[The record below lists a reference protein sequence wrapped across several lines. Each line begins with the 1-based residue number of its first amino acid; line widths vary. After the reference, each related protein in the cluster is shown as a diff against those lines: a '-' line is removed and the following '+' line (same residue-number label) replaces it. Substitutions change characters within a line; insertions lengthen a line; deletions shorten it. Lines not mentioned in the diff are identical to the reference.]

1 MLSAVRVDTY
11 RTVVR
16 RRYRHAASTMDRDF
30 DRSPRHGGSM
40 DRVSKS
46 SSARCSSPHAFPDCS
61 TADRSGRHGRR
72 TPSLPQSPQPLKES
86 AMGFNSHAL
95 AGKSLLASALLLSL
109 AACGDAAAPVEEET
123 PAAETVVAT
132 PAPVASEPVT
142 ELAAKPTNETPSA
155 ASGDRK
161 STRLN
166 SSH

>member
-1 MLSAVRVDTY
+1 MRISDW
-11 RTVVR
+11 
-16 RRYRHAASTMDRDF
+16 
-30 DRSPRHGGSM
+30 
-40 DRVSKS
+40 S
-46 SSARCSSPHAFPDCS
+46 SDVCSSDL
-61 TADRSGRHGRR
+61 HGRR
-72 TPSLPQSPQPLKES
+72 TRSRPQSPQTLKKP

-142 ELAAKPTNETPSA
+142 ELAAEPTNETPSA
-155 ASGDRK
+155 ADRK

>member
-1 MLSAVRVDTY
+1 
-11 RTVVR
+11 
-16 RRYRHAASTMDRDF
+16 
-30 DRSPRHGGSM
+30 
-40 DRVSKS
+40 
-46 SSARCSSPHAFPDCS
+46 
-61 TADRSGRHGRR
+61 
-72 TPSLPQSPQPLKES
+72 
-86 AMGFNSHAL
+86 MGFNSHAL

-142 ELAAKPTNETPSA
+142 ELAAEPTNETPSA
-155 ASGDRK
+155 ASGLQPATTRTPAPSARKTAPAPVPAPTPTATATPAADPHAGHDMSTIDRK